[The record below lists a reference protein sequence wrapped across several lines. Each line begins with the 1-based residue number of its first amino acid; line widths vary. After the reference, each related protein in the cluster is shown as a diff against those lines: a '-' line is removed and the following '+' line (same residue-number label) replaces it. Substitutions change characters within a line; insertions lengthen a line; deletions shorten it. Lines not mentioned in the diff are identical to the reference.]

1 MNIFENLEVWKDSQ
15 DLLVDVYLL
24 FQDNKDW
31 GFKDQ
36 IQRATLSI
44 SNNIAEGAES
54 GTDAMF
60 IRYLKTAKGSCGEVR
75 NMFYACPRIGYC
87 TKEQSVDFVERTK
100 SISRRLAKLIER
112 LENKNGGKDGAEGD
126 KK

>member
-1 MNIFENLEVWKDSQ
+1 MNIFENLEVWRDSQ

-24 FQDNKDW
+24 FKDNKDW

-36 IQRATLSI
+36 IQRAALSI

-54 GTDAMF
+54 GSDALF

-87 TKEQSVDFVERTK
+87 TKEQSVEFVERTK

-112 LENKNGGKDGAEGD
+112 LENKNGGDKGEEGSR
-126 KK
+126 K

>member
-1 MNIFENLEVWKDSQ
+1 MKRTKLSKHNSKKLFE
-15 DLLVDVYLL
+15 
-24 FQDNKDW
+24 
-31 GFKDQ
+31 
-36 IQRATLSI
+36 
-44 SNNIAEGAES
+44 
-54 GTDAMF
+54 
-60 IRYLKTAKGSCGEVR
+60 KTAEGSCGEVR